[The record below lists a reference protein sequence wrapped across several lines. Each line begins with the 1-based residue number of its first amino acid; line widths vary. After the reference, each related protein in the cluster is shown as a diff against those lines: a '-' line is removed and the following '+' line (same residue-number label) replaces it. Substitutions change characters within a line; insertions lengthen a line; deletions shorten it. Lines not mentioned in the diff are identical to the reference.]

1 MRSKKMMTAYQNAER
16 DAVAESDDPHGL
28 IAVLFDE
35 LVRAMRTYV
44 AGIKDGS
51 TRGSADSEQ
60 FSRAMTILY
69 GLQSSLNFEEGGEIA
84 ENLFKLYEYARQQL
98 LETARTGKSDHIST
112 AIDAIE
118 TIRDAWQQIEKPRK
132 VEAKGLVAE

>member
-1 MRSKKMMTAYQNAER
+1 MHSRKMMTAYQNAEK
-16 DAVAESDDPHGL
+16 DAVAESEDPHGL

-35 LVRAMRTYV
+35 LVRTMRAYV
-44 AGIKDGS
+44 AGVKES
-51 TRGSADSEQ
+51 PTKEVNDSGQ

-69 GLQSSLNFEEGGEIA
+69 GLQSSLNFDEGGEIA

-98 LETARTGKSDHIST
+98 LETARTRKVEHITT

-118 TIRDAWQQIEKPRK
+118 TIRDAWHQIEQPHE
-132 VEAKGLVAE
+132 VEGKNLVAE